1 MAGYK
6 ERMGETKKYRS
17 TGQSMPTSERTAI
30 ARKEEKTKSGHS
42 SFNLGGFGS
51 GKNHNSM

>member
-42 SFNLGGFGS
+42 SYNLGGFGS
-51 GKNHNSM
+51 GKKHNSM